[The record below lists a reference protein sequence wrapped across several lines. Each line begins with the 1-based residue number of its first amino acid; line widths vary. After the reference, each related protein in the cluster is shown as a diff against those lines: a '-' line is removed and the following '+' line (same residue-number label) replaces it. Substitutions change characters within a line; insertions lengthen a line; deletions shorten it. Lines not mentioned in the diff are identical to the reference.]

1 MRARI
6 VELER
11 IMVRRNQNK
20 LGSDLLNDRILEG
33 LNKDLTDTQIQLSA
47 LKTRY
52 KSKHPKMVNL
62 ANRADVLEDEFEGKL
77 NKSYNSLLI
86 EDSILRS
93 REEALQYA
101 IKEYKK
107 TPC

>member
-11 IMVRRNQNK
+11 IMARRNQNK
-20 LGSDLLNDRILEG
+20 LGPDLLNDRILEG

-52 KSKHPKMVNL
+52 KDKHPKMVNL
-62 ANRADVLEDEFEGKL
+62 ANRADILEDEFEGKL
-77 NKSYNSLLI
+77 NKSYNSLSFRGFYAEI
-86 EDSILRS
+86 QRRGASIR
-93 REEALQYA
+93 R
-101 IKEYKK
+101 KK
-107 TPC
+107 I